1 MAENTIERKFFLDW
15 EGVKT
20 LWSKI
25 NSTFANKEAVDESI
39 STLNSGINTA
49 RGEIQ
54 ALDIAVNTRID
65 GVDGLIETFMPRE
78 FPTYTDAV
86 NGAKMLAP
94 GTVIKVETDS
104 QLVDE
109 EGNLIPD
116 ATGAYP
122 VFTAGLYM
130 VLDPESGLIEKVS
143 TASGTGTGGN
153 IEELAASLSQLNAD
167 AVKAAVIVDES
178 GNTLSTVTKESNTLI
193 FKVDNEFKVNS
204 ESVNAITHRAVA
216 AMFGTLSDQITQ
228 IPKFK
233 ISVVDRLPE
242 TGVSTSTIYLLKNDD
257 PTSNN
262 LYTEYIYV
270 VTGSHGDWEKLGEQS
285 LVIDDYA
292 TKQYVEQQLNTA
304 LADVVYKA
312 DMSAAISTAKGEV
325 LAEVA
330 DKYITKIDVEKFLD
344 QDELDAALSYYYTKD
359 ETDSKFLTK
368 DLADANYV
376 KYPDIE
382 DFITESDVIASIQVG
397 NIGEAIRITD
407 EQINSLISE

>member
-39 STLNSGINTA
+39 NTLNSGINTA

-109 EGNLIPD
+109 EGKPIPD

-122 VFTAGLYM
+122 VFTAGFYM

-153 IEELAASLSQLNAD
+153 IEELAASLSQLNEA
-167 AVKAAVIVDES
+167 AVKTAVIVDES

-270 VTGSHGDWEKLGEQS
+270 VTGSHGEWEKLGEQS

-344 QDELDAALSYYYTKD
+344 QDELDEALSYYYTKD

-407 EQINSLISE
+407 DQINSLISE

>member
-39 STLNSGINTA
+39 NTLNSGINTV
-49 RGEIQ
+49 RGELQ

-116 ATGAYP
+116 ASGAYP
-122 VFTAGLYM
+122 VFTAGLYI

-153 IEELAASLSQLNAD
+153 IEELAASLSQLNEA
-167 AVKAAVIVDES
+167 AVKTAVIVDEN

-330 DKYITKIDVEKFLD
+330 DKYITKIEVEKFLD
-344 QDELDAALSYYYTKD
+344 QDELDEALSYYYTKD

>member
-39 STLNSGINTA
+39 NTLNSGINTV
-49 RGEIQ
+49 RGELQ

-116 ATGAYP
+116 ASGAYP
-122 VFTAGLYM
+122 VFTAGLYI

-153 IEELAASLSQLNAD
+153 IEELAASLSQLNEA
-167 AVKAAVIVDES
+167 AVKTAVIVDEN

-344 QDELDAALSYYYTKD
+344 QDELDEALSYYYTKD

>member
-25 NSTFANKEAVDESI
+25 NSTFANKEVVDESI
-39 STLNSGINTA
+39 NTLNSGINTA

-54 ALDIAVNTRID
+54 ALDIAVNNRID